1 MNGEIEGRASM
12 NRNSTEIERQRAL
25 RQFEVVL
32 ALLALMALAIVQ
44 VLQGTADVIG
54 LAVEA
59 KSAMTLAF
67 LVLAGID
74 ATLLVV
80 WERLVR
86 LVSQGLSQDR

>member
-1 MNGEIEGRASM
+1 M

>member
-1 MNGEIEGRASM
+1 M

-86 LVSQGLSQDR
+86 LVGQGLSQDR